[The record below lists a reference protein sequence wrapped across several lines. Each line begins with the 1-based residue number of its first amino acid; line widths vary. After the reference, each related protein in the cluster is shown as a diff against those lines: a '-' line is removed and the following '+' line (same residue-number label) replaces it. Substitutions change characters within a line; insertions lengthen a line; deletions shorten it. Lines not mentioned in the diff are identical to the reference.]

1 VQYGS
6 DSTIPASAWGDFV
19 DPYVVWEPVRNAV
32 GHIIDFIY
40 VDANTVACAS
50 HRCSRDTLIG
60 SAVSDVV
67 PAPLAGGL
75 VETARQVV
83 DTQQLL
89 ALRDFA
95 YAPEPYGDLDVLYDV
110 RVVPL
115 DAVVGFTW
123 RVATAQR
130 AEAVALAESERRYRM
145 LAEHASDIVYQT
157 DADEHFVWIS
167 PSMRRVLGWD
177 TNALL
182 GTSPID
188 LVPVEWQAAARAS
201 SQSVLQGGRVDAIE
215 GQFLTADG
223 GTHWMLVHAKAVTD
237 QAGNVTGKVVGL
249 RDIQA
254 EVETRERLVESEQ
267 RFRLLA
273 ENASDEVF
281 LITGDGLIEWAS
293 PTVSGANALVGS
305 TPWDFVHPDDRAT
318 ASQLLVEAAGG
329 GDVRGP
335 FKFRVLNHLGEWEWA
350 SATGHGIATPGHP
363 GRVVVALR
371 DVDEEVK
378 AHEQLQESESRYR
391 LLVENATDAVAHSRD
406 GLILW
411 VSPGVTDMLG
421 WTTDQWVGRR
431 VEDFVHPDDAH
442 LIAAT
447 RHRLVVSTP
456 TTIRF
461 RMRSDDGR
469 YHWIETHV
477 RPYVDQFGHTDGV
490 AVSFRVVDTE
500 VAAERELER
509 RARYDELTGLLNRKE
524 ALDRLNALRDRPPAV
539 GREIAVLFCDIDR
552 FKSINDSFGHAA
564 GDELL
569 RVTADRLRANTRQH
583 DLIARLGGD
592 ELLVVLDGVH
602 DLPEATRVA
611 EKLRR
616 RVSDPVPFGNLNIV
630 ATLSVGVTLAYPGES
645 EDSVIA
651 RADAA
656 LYEAKH
662 SGRDQVVSFT
672 ARR

>member
-1 VQYGS
+1 MQYGS
-6 DSTIPASAWGDFV
+6 DSTTPASAWGAFV
-19 DPYVVWEPVRNAV
+19 DPYVVWEPVRNPA
-32 GHIIDFIY
+32 GHIIDFVY
-40 VDANTVACAS
+40 VDANPVACEL
-50 HRCSRDTLIG
+50 HRCSRDALVG
-60 SAVSDVV
+60 RAVSEVV
-67 PAPLAGGL
+67 PPRLLSGL

-83 DTQQLL
+83 DTGQLM
-89 ALRDFA
+89 ALRDFV
-95 YAPEPYGDLDVLYDV
+95 YAPEPHGHPDVLYDV

-123 RVATAQR
+123 RVATARR
-130 AEAVALAESERRYRM
+130 AEAVALAESERRYRL

-167 PSMRRVLGWD
+167 PSMHRVLGWD

-182 GTSPID
+182 GTSPMQLIPPD
-188 LVPVEWQAAARAS
+188 RQAEARAS
-201 SQSVLQGGRVDAIE
+201 SQSVFGGATVDAIE
-215 GQFLTADG
+215 GLFLTADG
-223 GTHWMLVHAKAVTD
+223 RTRWMSVHAQAITD
-237 QAGNVTGKVVGL
+237 QSGGVVGKVVGL

-254 EVETRERLVESEQ
+254 EVKVREQLLESEQ

-281 LITGDGLIEWAS
+281 LITADGLIEWAS
-293 PTVSGANALVGS
+293 PTVSDASVLVGG

-318 ASQLLVEAAGG
+318 ASQLLVDVAEG

-335 FKFRVLNHLGEWEWA
+335 FKFRVLNHRGEWEWA

-378 AHEQLQESESRYR
+378 AHEQLRESESRYR

-421 WTTDQWVGRR
+421 WTTEQWVGRR
-431 VEDFVHPDDAH
+431 VNDFVHPDDVH
-442 LIAAT
+442 FIAEA
-447 RHRLVVSTP
+447 REGLEVSNPKTV
-456 TTIRF
+456 RF
-461 RMRSDDGR
+461 RMRSEDGR

-477 RPYVDQFGHTDGV
+477 RPYVDQFGRTDGV
-490 AVSFRVVDTE
+490 AVSFRVVDSE

-524 ALDRLNALRDRPPAV
+524 ALDRLNALRGREPAV

-616 RVSDPVPFGNLNIV
+616 RVSDPVLFGDLSIV
-630 ATLSVGVTLAYPGES
+630 ATLSVGVTLAHPGES
-645 EDSVIA
+645 EDAVIA